1 MWIDLFLFF
10 FLIFTLLLLVTVF
23 MNILSGAPFVPS
35 NHATMRL
42 MLEEAKLK
50 KGETVYDL
58 GCGDARLLIKAEKQY
73 GTKGVGYEN
82 APIAFLFATLN
93 KWAHRS
99 SVEIRYGNLFQAP
112 LKKAD
117 VIVMYLGPDV
127 QKKLAPK
134 LKKECRKGT
143 RMISN
148 TFHLPGFK
156 PLKKIERDRTAHTQ
170 TIYLYKI

>member
-1 MWIDLFLFF
+1 MWIDLLLFLF
-10 FLIFTLLLLVTVF
+10 LVFTLLLLVTVF
-23 MNILSGAPFVPS
+23 VNILSGAPFVPS
-35 NHATMRL
+35 NRATTQR
-42 MLEEAKLK
+42 MLKEAKLK
-50 KGETVYDL
+50 KGERVYDL
-58 GCGDARLLIKAEKQY
+58 GCGDGRLLIKAEKQY

-93 KWAHRS
+93 KWIHRS
-99 SVEIRYGNLFQAP
+99 SVEIRYGNLFHAP

-143 RMISN
+143 RIISN
-148 TFHLPGFK
+148 TFHLPDFK
-156 PLKKIERDRTAHTQ
+156 PVKKIERDRAARTQ
-170 TIYLYKI
+170 TIYLYKV